1 MKADIR
7 HCSICMLNSMLMEM
21 ELFHAS
27 DDLQKKEFHDFMQIL
42 TGQEGVTPVEL
53 QDPYIRRLHEL
64 AGYDFYQEQREKDD
78 REMMKLTDQVEE
90 IILTSADP
98 FRTALRFAIFG
109 NLIDPA
115 GQSDKTPA
123 DVLQEA
129 ARSELAID
137 HSEQFLKRLRSAR
150 SILYIADNAGEV
162 AIDKVFVDFLKKNC
176 LPKECQVFFGVR
188 GTQVHNDAR
197 VSDARLV
204 GLDRLARIVDS
215 GSTYA
220 GAIIES
226 SSQEYQDAFF
236 QADLIISKG
245 MGNYEVLE
253 ERRDKPICFL
263 LVAKC
268 IPISSHLGVP
278 RGMPVCKI
286 NLPEETD

>member
-7 HCSICMLNSMLMEM
+7 HCSICMLNSMMMEM
-21 ELFHAS
+21 ELFQAS
-27 DDLQKKEFHDFMQIL
+27 EELQKKEFLDFLKKL
-42 TGQEGVTPVEL
+42 TDHEDLTPVEL

-78 REMMKLTDQVEE
+78 REMMKLSDQVEE
-90 IILTSADP
+90 MIHGSADP

-129 ARSELAID
+129 ASSELAID
-137 HSEQFLKRLRSAR
+137 HSDQFLQRLKSAR

-162 AIDKVFVDFLKKNC
+162 AIDKVFVDYLKKNC
-176 LPKECQVFFGVR
+176 LPKGCQVYFGVR
-188 GTQVHNDAR
+188 GAQVHNDAR

-204 GLDRLARIVDS
+204 GLDRLAKIVDS
-215 GSTYA
+215 GNTYA
-220 GAIIES
+220 GAIIEA
-226 SSQEYQDAFF
+226 SSQEYQDAYF

-278 RGMPVCKI
+278 RGMPVCKL
-286 NLPEETD
+286 NLTEEAD

>member
-7 HCSICMLNSMLMEM
+7 HCSICMLKSMIMEM
-21 ELFHAS
+21 ELFQAS
-27 DDLQKKEFHDFMQIL
+27 DELQQKEFNDFLKKLPGHDGI
-42 TGQEGVTPVEL
+42 TPVEL

-78 REMMKLTDQVEE
+78 REMMKLSGQVVSM
-90 IILTSADP
+90 IQASADP

-123 DVLQEA
+123 DVLEEA

-137 HSEQFLKRLRSAR
+137 HSEQFLQRLRTAR

-162 AIDKVFVDFLKKNC
+162 AIDKLFVDYLKKNC
-176 LPKECQVFFGVR
+176 LPEDCRVYFGVR
-188 GTQVHNDAR
+188 GAQVHNDAR
-197 VSDARLV
+197 VSDACLV
-204 GLDRLARIVDS
+204 GLDELARIVDS
-215 GSTYA
+215 GNTYA
-220 GAIIES
+220 GAIIEAS
-226 SSQEYQDAFF
+226 SREYQDAYF

-278 RGMPVCKI
+278 RGMPVCKLS
-286 NLPEETD
+286 LPA